1 MKSSFPTSLL
11 KDLKV
16 PPKYYFVSSFRH
28 TWSLGLMT
36 SQLRGPQQVI
46 RVEVQACHLTAVSMC
61 GAKTFLLT
69 ASLYLLGPG
78 RLSSLSNPASILN
91 ALKIHVLAQSGV
103 PACAGMGRDSGRG
116 SRGAVYPS
124 LQELLRESCPLE
136 IKQGINTCCQKSGTG
151 KINN

>member
-1 MKSSFPTSLL
+1 
-11 KDLKV
+11 
-16 PPKYYFVSSFRH
+16 
-28 TWSLGLMT
+28 MT

-103 PACAGMGRDSGRG
+103 PACAGMG
-116 SRGAVYPS
+116 GAVAEEVV
-124 LQELLRESCPLE
+124 ELFIHLYRSFCERAAPW
-136 IKQGINTCCQKSGTG
+136 KSSKG
-151 KINN
+151 